1 MKEPRAL
8 CMTGLLC
15 AFLCHAAYPFWPG
28 RPLGCVCPGHGF
40 APQRSHLYH
49 GAARSYT
56 VRRRFRR
63 DVLWHVEWHVRA
75 RRGMS
80 GGWVAWRGTRG
91 CCLGRM
97 LHHQLCS
104 MVTLPSLDM
113 LFGLHYETAHGI
125 HFTTQS
131 DISQLLLHLLR
142 VNPSGFL
149 QPFLYDLQSC
159 SV

>member
-1 MKEPRAL
+1 
-8 CMTGLLC
+8 
-15 AFLCHAAYPFWPG
+15 
-28 RPLGCVCPGHGF
+28 
-40 APQRSHLYH
+40 
-49 GAARSYT
+49 
-56 VRRRFRR
+56 
-63 DVLWHVEWHVRA
+63 
-75 RRGMS
+75 
-80 GGWVAWRGTRG
+80 
-91 CCLGRM
+91 M

>member
-1 MKEPRAL
+1 MKLSWMFSWRELHAPCAHRA
-8 CMTGLLC
+8 
-15 AFLCHAAYPFWPG
+15 
-28 RPLGCVCPGHGF
+28 R
-40 APQRSHLYH
+40 
-49 GAARSYT
+49 T
-56 VRRRFRR
+56 VRQ
-63 DVLWHVEWHVRA
+63 HPVR
-75 RRGMS
+75 
-80 GGWVAWRGTRG
+80 
-91 CCLGRM
+91 LGRM